1 MYLLCDPQV
10 AKADSKKGHEAEDND
25 KVWREVEKEAQGG
38 DEGDEGEQDEDGEET
53 QLPFSL
59 TINSSALFTISL
71 WIGLKQIL
79 PFDTHSL
86 SFTFGCF
93 WRSKG
98 EQIF

>member
-10 AKADSKKGHEAEDND
+10 AKADSNEGHEAEDND
-25 KVWREVEKEAQGG
+25 KVWRDVEEEAQGG

-53 QLPFSL
+53 QLPFSH
-59 TINSSALFTISL
+59 TINSSVLFTISL

-86 SFTFGCF
+86 GFTFGF
-93 WRSKG
+93 LWRSKG